1 MRRKT
6 MNAALGLGLAAASV
20 AAQTPAPAPAPP
32 AAAKS
37 AAGPEFGFAVSG
49 YYEWNA
55 HTQRNFF
62 FGKGASGLLTD
73 RDAYAVQLF
82 RVQPEFSYGPSLRAV
97 LRIDLA
103 QGVFGLDD
111 ELRDNDRPGFS
122 NLYSRKDSNS
132 IAHVDWAYVEFTP
145 EALRG
150 FGLRVGRMK
159 NQLGGLLALDQDGDG
174 VQVFRALGKWKLT
187 ADWTKMSE
195 GPDALTDGT
204 FPGLDG
210 RDADLFYLDAQRP
223 LGKGSLAP
231 FVALYTDRNRAQ
243 SYVPQGEQ
251 YFRARFTPNLSR
263 LWIFGAAFEAQA
275 GRLKLKGE
283 AEWLTGRDEIR
294 NRDSGPRELLDVN
307 DGTLRGSNLL
317 LDARLPLLGGTLGA
331 VFGRG
336 SGDDDP
342 TSGRGNVNK
351 VRTNGFF
358 YLTEVWEDS
367 LMPDEEGLTPQGL
380 GSPGHRG
387 YRELE
392 NTTLLQLS
400 FGRKLGRDWNAFAS
414 ATWLRATEPLRPW
427 RDQNGDGV
435 IAPAEFD
442 AARARDLGFELD
454 GKLDFKVM
462 PNLLWT
468 LRGGI
473 LFPGAAAGYLING
486 TDAFQK
492 DAWELRTTLRFDFKL
507 PAKKS

>member
-1 MRRKT
+1 MAMLRSLWRVALPGVALALGGA
-6 MNAALGLGLAAASV
+6 AAL
-20 AAQTPAPAPAPP
+20 AQTPAASPTPAP
-32 AAAKS
+32 
-37 AAGPEFGFAVSG
+37 PEFGFGVSG

-82 RVQPEFSYGPSLRAV
+82 RVQPEFNYGANLKAV

-122 NLYSRKDSNS
+122 NLYSKKDSNS
-132 IAHVDWAYVEFTP
+132 IAHVDWAFVEFTP
-145 EALRG
+145 PALRG

-159 NQLGGLLALDQDGDG
+159 KQLGGLLVLDMDGDG
-174 VQVFRALGKWKLT
+174 VQLWRSFGKWRLS
-187 ADWTKMSE
+187 ADWTKLSE
-195 GPDALTDGT
+195 GPDALTDGV
-204 FPGLDG
+204 FPGGLDG
-210 RDADLFYLDAQRP
+210 RDADLFFLDAQRAFAHGA
-223 LGKGSLAP
+223 LNP
-231 FVALYTDRNRAQ
+231 FVAFYDDRNRAS

-263 LWIFGAAFEAQA
+263 VWIVGAAFEAQA

-283 AEWLTGRDEIR
+283 AEWLAGRDEIG

-307 DGTLRGSNLL
+307 DGTLRGSNVL

-336 SGDDDP
+336 SGDDDL
-342 TSGRGNVNK
+342 TAGHGNVNK
-351 VRTNGFF
+351 IRTNGFF

-400 FGRKLGRDWNAFAS
+400 YARPLGANWNALGS
-414 ATWLRATEPLRPW
+414 ATWLRATEALRPW
-427 RDQNGDGV
+427 RDVNGDGA
-435 IAPAEFD
+435 IQAAEFG

-454 GKLDFKVM
+454 GKLDWKLM

-468 LRGGI
+468 LRGGV

-486 TDAFQK
+486 SDAFQK
-492 DAWELRTTLRFDFKL
+492 RAWELRTTLRFDFKM
-507 PAKKS
+507 ARKS